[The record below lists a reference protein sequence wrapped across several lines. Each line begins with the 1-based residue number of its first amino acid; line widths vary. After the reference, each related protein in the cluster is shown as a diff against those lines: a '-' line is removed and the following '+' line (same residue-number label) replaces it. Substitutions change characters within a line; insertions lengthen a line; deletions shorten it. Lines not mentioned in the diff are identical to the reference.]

1 MCPPTFVIFHFCFN
15 YNHGSRYE
23 DIQTLCDFLIGL
35 SVSLLL
41 CCRSSLYILDSKLS
55 KIELCPF
62 DPIIVLSAFLYFL
75 PQKGIPG
82 SPCISPDLASAI
94 FPGSPGAF
102 REGWYLETKI

>member
-41 CCRSSLYILDSKLS
+41 CCRSSLYILDSKLLLDMIC
-55 KIELCPF
+55 K
-62 DPIIVLSAFLYFL
+62 YFL
-75 PQKGIPG
+75 PLCALVYLYLI
-82 SPCISPDLASAI
+82 ISPKEILKKKKKEI
-94 FPGSPGAF
+94 
-102 REGWYLETKI
+102 LKH